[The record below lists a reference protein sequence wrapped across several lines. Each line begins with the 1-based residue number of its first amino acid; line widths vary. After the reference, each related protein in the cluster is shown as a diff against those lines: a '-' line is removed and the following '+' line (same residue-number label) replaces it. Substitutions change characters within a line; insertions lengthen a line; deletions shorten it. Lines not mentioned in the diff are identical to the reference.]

1 MREAS
6 LMHHEIRDEFFAN
19 REPSVR
25 EWQELRGAGVALL
38 ALCRPTMVL
47 AGQVVRDRPVGFS
60 FARAGDTD
68 AERAFLIAVED
79 EDGRFLDIAAWQP
92 MRSWVGLWLGRAWAL
107 GQARVH
113 DPRLGEEGA
122 LPVWR
127 SPLNWLRA
135 GREGI
140 VLIRPERRRLLPRRR
155 RPASRGR
162 PGARFGASPASDQDR
177 AAHPRPRSRSEGGM
191 MGELIDFE
199 TLAQANGAAPL
210 GVFSSSPSRNRPL
223 GLPGHGVP
231 AASDAARAMAA
242 DGRSC
247 HAVRPTRGGQDAYRP

>member
-25 EWQELRGAGVALL
+25 EWQELRRAGVELL

-79 EDGRFLDIAAWQP
+79 EDGRILDIAAWQP
-92 MRSWVGLWLGRAWAL
+92 MRSWVGLWLGRAWAF
-107 GQARVH
+107 GQAGVH
-113 DPRLGEEGA
+113 DPRLGEQGA

-140 VLIRPERRRLLPRRR
+140 VLIRPGAAAYFLDDAGPLLAEDLAHAAELRGLLTRTGPRILVRAPDR
-155 RPASRGR
+155 
-162 PGARFGASPASDQDR
+162 R
-177 AAHPRPRSRSEGGM
+177 AA
-191 MGELIDFE
+191 
-199 TLAQANGAAPL
+199 
-210 GVFSSSPSRNRPL
+210 
-223 GLPGHGVP
+223 
-231 AASDAARAMAA
+231 
-242 DGRSC
+242 
-247 HAVRPTRGGQDAYRP
+247 